1 MMIFKDDEDDNYYD
15 DDDDYIFK
23 PLTHTLTRLRLY
35 LLVFRLYLQI
45 FFLLMS
51 IEKIEKG
58 IR

>member
-1 MMIFKDDEDDNYYD
+1 MIFKDEDDNYYD
-15 DDDDYIFK
+15 DDDDFIFK
-23 PLTHTLTRLRLY
+23 PLTHTLTHLRLY
-35 LLVFRLYLQI
+35 FLVFRLYLQI